1 MSVEGDYEPRGQQ
14 GVGQGQGQGQAAG
27 PGAGLAAVSRG
38 GAAAAGDT
46 GGGLE
51 GGSGG
56 GPESET
62 EVEVVAPGLTHA
74 RRPADGALVKVGY
87 GVPFR
92 TIRREK
98 GSMRALPAHVASMVN
113 AHPLAKGIL

>member
-1 MSVEGDYEPRGQQ
+1 MSVEGEYEPKAQQ
-14 GVGQGQGQGQAAG
+14 GVGQGQAAG
-27 PGAGLAAVSRG
+27 PAAASRG
-38 GAAAAGDT
+38 GEAAAEE

-74 RRPADGALVKVGY
+74 RRPADGALVKVGH
-87 GVPFR
+87 G
-92 TIRREK
+92 
-98 GSMRALPAHVASMVN
+98 AA
-113 AHPLAKGIL
+113 